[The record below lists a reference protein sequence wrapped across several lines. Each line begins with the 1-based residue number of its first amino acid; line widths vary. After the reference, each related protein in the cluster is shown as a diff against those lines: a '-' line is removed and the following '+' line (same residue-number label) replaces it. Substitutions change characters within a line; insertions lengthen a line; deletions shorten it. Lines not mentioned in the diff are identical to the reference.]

1 MYKYLSIAEN
11 LQEMMVM
18 LKSLPAY
25 TLVFDKKNNLVE
37 INEPALKF
45 LKLSNIQEFN
55 ARKDEVFPTRDY
67 IKTIIRELKQGKTV
81 RHARTRLKYVDDNSE
96 VVVELCACMINGRK
110 DLFLFQLFE
119 ISPSVGWD
127 LGSFTSYI
135 NKSGNLEDD
144 FSRLP
149 KSVNWVTN
157 SKNILVEYEKNKEK
171 ESRLKRLT
179 ESSSKEFGRPKY
191 RKLTKLEMLVSKLA
205 SLDMPISEIATITNK
220 TNLAIR
226 IIIRRVAEKQRLNIQ
241 KGVNQDSLDNSY
253 ITNLN
258 D

>member
-25 TLVFDKKNNLVE
+25 TLVFDKRNNLVE

-45 LKLSNIQEFN
+45 LKLSNIQEYN

-81 RHARTRLKYVDDNSE
+81 RHARTLLKYTDNSE

-119 ISPSVGWD
+119 ISPSTRWD
-127 LGSFTSYI
+127 LGSFTSYTM
-135 NKSGNLEDD
+135 KSGNLEDD
-144 FSRLP
+144 SSRLP
-149 KSVNWVTN
+149 EPVNWVTN

-171 ESRLKRLT
+171 ETRLKRLT
-179 ESSSKEFGRPKY
+179 ENSSKEFGRPKY

-253 ITNLN
+253 MPSLN

>member
-25 TLVFDKKNNLVE
+25 TLVFDKRNNLVE

-45 LKLSNIQEFN
+45 LKLSNTQEYN
-55 ARKDEVFPTRDY
+55 SRKDEVFPTRDY

-81 RHARTRLKYVDDNSE
+81 RYARTLLKRVDDSE
-96 VVVELCACMINGRK
+96 AVVELCACMINGRK
-110 DLFLFQLFE
+110 DFFLFQLFE
-119 ISPSVGWD
+119 ISPSVGRN
-127 LGSFTSYI
+127 LGSFTSYTEM
-135 NKSGNLEDD
+135 SGNQEGN
-144 FSRLP
+144 SSQLP
-149 KSVNWVTN
+149 ESVNWVTN

-179 ESSSKEFGRPKY
+179 ESSSKEFGRTKY
-191 RKLTKLEMLVSKLA
+191 RKLTKLETLVSKLA

-241 KGVNQDSLDNSY
+241 KGVNQDSIDNSY
-253 ITNLN
+253 MPSLN